1 MGRTF
6 VVVTYEL
13 AETIIE
19 VLLGCCSKLFK
30 PGISFAESSRIS
42 FFPTGCMNNCGKWH
56 LIIVIYTFPFNYVC
70 VYRYFLGC
78 PLRIGGRRCS

>member
-42 FFPTGCMNNCGKWH
+42 FSPIGCMNNCGKWH
-56 LIIVIYTFPFNYVC
+56 LIIVIYTFPFHYVC
-70 VYRYFLGC
+70 
-78 PLRIGGRRCS
+78 I

>member
-42 FFPTGCMNNCGKWH
+42 FFPHRMYEQLWEMAPYH
-56 LIIVIYTFPFNYVC
+56 RYLYISFSLRVC
-70 VYRYFLGC
+70 
-78 PLRIGGRRCS
+78 I